1 MMTLKEITSV
11 DWSFGLG
18 QFGDIVQGDGDIAQ
32 CVYIIL
38 TTVKG
43 SDPLRPDFGI
53 DLYSYIDLPMN
64 IAAAN
69 LTREIAEQINRWE
82 PRVTV
87 VDVAYKIEVSQITY
101 SVTWE
106 RADGTQNTTEV
117 GYKITTG

>member
-1 MMTLKEITSV
+1 MTLTEITSV

-43 SDPLRPDFGI
+43 SDPLRPDFGV
-53 DLYSYIDLPMN
+53 DLYSYIDQPIN

-69 LTREIAEQINRWE
+69 LTREIAEQINKWE

-101 SVTWE
+101 TVTWQ
-106 RADGTQNTTEV
+106 RADGTQNTTDV
-117 GYKITTG
+117 GYNITTG

>member
-1 MMTLKEITSV
+1 MTLKEITSV

-43 SDPLRPDFGI
+43 SDPLRPDFGV

-69 LTREIAEQINRWE
+69 LTREIAEQINSWE

-101 SVTWE
+101 RVTWE
-106 RADGTQNTTEV
+106 RADGTQNTTDV
-117 GYKITTG
+117 GYNITTG